1 MAVAPLTVNKKA
13 VTDRLVTQQEF
24 DQIVGWLSESLG
36 FESQGRVRQVM
47 LIAKAHAITCA
58 QKLGRGEKTQAFLR
72 CLAAPL
78 PRLWEALNEQEANHA
93 DMETD
98 LVLDEGTCYTP
109 PPADLRGGCA
119 PLTTPFFES
128 IFCGA
133 RLPEIEDLEEEECSF
148 MAELSAVYVPF
159 DQSGEE
165 ETAPPSWKLERV
177 SEGLKQELADF
188 TKHRTDPLVRARE
201 GTACVDITVGNDK
214 ATVLRCEPLPPLQK
228 DFPSATLTLCALARS
243 FFGWLSATHSITPGL
258 GVFCRPTLSQWAE
271 EWLRALREKGCR
283 FSTLSNYANSLAMVG
298 SFVYSTYKLDD
309 ETLAMPTSPLD
320 EILRLRSQ
328 SESQAKHE
336 GLYTKRHADW
346 ISWEEAQRARI
357 SAEQKYK
364 SLPANPHA
372 KKTQALREWLAI
384 GLFTLMPPDRV
395 GVIRKLRLNM
405 SLKRS
410 GDGSFELDLTQQR
423 AHKSSKFHG
432 PTISTFSPM
441 LNEPLS
447 LYVTQLEFSS
457 CEESPYVFHPV
468 QSGDTT
474 RCLPSSQWSQ
484 FIKGCFR
491 KHTEGNKAP
500 PPKLLRGAFCWD
512 LKPSPGRKA
521 CVDGGPLTFCSVVH
535 LVASR
540 LDRCASCAGKRRE
553 VHAPSARNPG
563 IGS

>member
-119 PLTTPFFES
+119 PLPTPFFES
-128 IFCGA
+128 VFCGA

-228 DFPSATLTLCALARS
+228 DFPSATLTLCALAQLLWLALCDS
-243 FFGWLSATHSITPGL
+243 FHHPWAWSLLPSYSFPMGR
-258 GVFCRPTLSQWAE
+258 GVAPSSEGEGMPLQHAFK
-271 EWLRALREKGCR
+271 LRQLPRDGR
-283 FSTLSNYANSLAMVG
+283 FVCQLYIQAGRRDAGYAN
-298 SFVYSTYKLDD
+298 FPTRRDPST
-309 ETLAMPTSPLD
+309 
-320 EILRLRSQ
+320 EI
-328 SESQAKHE
+328 
-336 GLYTKRHADW
+336 
-346 ISWEEAQRARI
+346 
-357 SAEQKYK
+357 
-364 SLPANPHA
+364 
-372 KKTQALREWLAI
+372 
-384 GLFTLMPPDRV
+384 
-395 GVIRKLRLNM
+395 
-405 SLKRS
+405 
-410 GDGSFELDLTQQR
+410 
-423 AHKSSKFHG
+423 
-432 PTISTFSPM
+432 
-441 LNEPLS
+441 
-447 LYVTQLEFSS
+447 
-457 CEESPYVFHPV
+457 PV
-468 QSGDTT
+468 
-474 RCLPSSQWSQ
+474 
-484 FIKGCFR
+484 
-491 KHTEGNKAP
+491 
-500 PPKLLRGAFCWD
+500 
-512 LKPSPGRKA
+512 
-521 CVDGGPLTFCSVVH
+521 
-535 LVASR
+535 
-540 LDRCASCAGKRRE
+540 
-553 VHAPSARNPG
+553 
-563 IGS
+563 